1 LADQLLLQL
10 KHILGVRR
18 PSPRP
23 AGGENAGGVTLIVGL
38 GNPGRRYADTR
49 HNVGFQVVSRLAQ
62 QHELAF
68 SRKQMNALVAP
79 GRIGG
84 SRVIVAKPQTWMNE
98 SGRAVAPLA
107 RFYKIDLHRLMVI
120 YDDLDLPLG
129 TLRLRPEGGS
139 GGHKGMQSIID
150 KLGRR
155 DFPRLR
161 VGIGRPPGRM
171 DPVDYVLQ
179 PFGREEAERV
189 EELGTRAVAALELFI
204 QAGIEAAM
212 NRYNVARDA

>member
-1 LADQLLLQL
+1 
-10 KHILGVRR
+10 
-18 PSPRP
+18 
-23 AGGENAGGVTLIVGL
+23 
-38 GNPGRRYADTR
+38 
-49 HNVGFQVVSRLAQ
+49 
-62 QHELAF
+62 
-68 SRKQMNALVAP
+68 
-79 GRIGG
+79 
-84 SRVIVAKPQTWMNE
+84 MNE

-107 RFYKIDLHRLMVI
+107 RFYKVEMQRLMVI

-129 TLRLRPEGGS
+129 TLRLRLEGGS

-150 KLGRR
+150 KLGQR

-179 PFGREEAERV
+179 PFGREEADVV
-189 EELGTRAVAALELFI
+189 EELGVRAVAALELFI

-212 NRYNVARDA
+212 NQFNAKT